1 MMHVVMRVRKRVD
14 VSQVPADD
22 GPRLVGRLGAGRAPA
37 WLMVVRDRWRLLCCS
52 RLLEVIDIAVAVV
65 VIVMVVDAG

>member
-22 GPRLVGRLGAGRAPA
+22 GPRLVGRFGAGRPPA
-37 WLMVVRDRWRLLCCS
+37 WLMVVRDSRRLLCS
-52 RLLEVIDIAVAVV
+52 RLLEVIDIAVGIV
-65 VIVMVVDAG
+65 VIVMVDAG